1 MQKDQFSL
9 HVVCACVH
17 MHLHL
22 TLGIGN
28 SLRQMNCVIC
38 IGKCPG
44 EQHVTLRQQT
54 TSQDCGDHAGPPGVL
69 LEDRRHH
76 RQARSYNGT
85 YNLPLSPTI
94 LPKQIQTIINN
105 VQRFNLSK

>member
-1 MQKDQFSL
+1 
-9 HVVCACVH
+9 
-17 MHLHL
+17 
-22 TLGIGN
+22 
-28 SLRQMNCVIC
+28 MNCVIC

-54 TSQDCGDHAGPPGVL
+54 TSQHCGDHAGPPGVL

-85 YNLPLSPTI
+85 YNLSLSPTI

-105 VQRFNLSK
+105 VQRFNLSKQNISPDSIQNSSHSAQKNLSFRHANW